1 MILFLVARKT
11 SVEMFDI
18 GIGELVALAVVGLL
32 IFGPERLPKA
42 AADAGRWVR
51 QIREMASSARKEIV
65 DSAGVDLAD
74 SVNNFKSLSELHPK
88 RLVSGFLD
96 DDDAPAA
103 AGTADSS
110 GDGTPTDAQKKPA
123 QTFDPDLS

>member
-1 MILFLVARKT
+1 
-11 SVEMFDI
+11 MFDI
-18 GIGELVALAVVGLL
+18 GIGELVALAVIGLL
-32 IFGPERLPKA
+32 IFGPERLPRA

-74 SVNNFKSLSELHPK
+74 SVKSVKSLSELHPK
-88 RLVSGFLD
+88 RLMSGLLD

-103 AGTADSS
+103 AGAADS
-110 GDGTPTDAQKKPA
+110 GDSGTPADAPKKPA

>member
-1 MILFLVARKT
+1 
-11 SVEMFDI
+11 MFDI
-18 GIGELVALAVVGLL
+18 GIGELVALAVIGLL

-51 QIREMASSARKEIV
+51 QIRQMASSARKEIV

-74 SVNNFKSLSELHPK
+74 SVNSVKGLSELHPK
-88 RLVSGFLD
+88 RWVSGILD
-96 DDDAPAA
+96 DEDAPAS
-103 AGTADSS
+103 AGATDFG
-110 GDGTPTDAQKKPA
+110 GDGTQTDAAKKSA

>member
-1 MILFLVARKT
+1 
-11 SVEMFDI
+11 MFDI
-18 GIGELVALAVVGLL
+18 GIGELVALAVIGLL

-74 SVNNFKSLSELHPK
+74 SVNGVKSLSELHPK
-88 RLVSGFLD
+88 RLMSGLLD

-103 AGTADSS
+103 PGAADSGES
-110 GDGTPTDAQKKPA
+110 GTPTDAPKKPA

>member
-1 MILFLVARKT
+1 
-11 SVEMFDI
+11 MFDI
-18 GIGELVALAVVGLL
+18 GIGELVALAVIGLL

-42 AADAGRWVR
+42 AADAGMWVR

-65 DSAGVDLAD
+65 DSAVVDLAE
-74 SVNNFKSLSELHPK
+74 SVNSVKSLSELHPK
-88 RLVSGFLD
+88 RLMSGLLD

-103 AGTADSS
+103 AGAADSGDS
-110 GDGTPTDAQKKPA
+110 GTSTDAPKKSA